1 MKLKLLVVI
10 GIILTGFSVLFFN
23 SSTKVLAENQDEVMV
38 YTTGYSVLSS
48 TSFIFDGYYSGN
60 YQNRA
65 FTTYFEFKE
74 DDSNLE
80 VDSGDLLEYFG
91 LLDKSKQTTIP
102 IERSAGAD
110 ESNVFYT
117 SQPLQLFLTYYF
129 RAVGY
134 FNDAPNDKFYGT
146 VLSFRTG
153 VIPHGASYPFSV
165 IGGGDWRIYCERPLI
180 FDMMNNDCISPTSCK
195 SPKVLNYV
203 KDACM
208 DPPVC
213 TSTQYLNKTGNI
225 CIECAPQ
232 IVNSTKNGCINKPAN
247 TDTGTDT
254 GIGTGTGTNSDS
266 DSSSESFDGLVKCDG
281 STGNPCGF
289 NQFLDLIKRL
299 IDFIF
304 KYMVVPISAIMFAY
318 AGFELITSGG
328 EVAKRKKAISIFTN
342 VAIGLVLA
350 ASAFLIVQ
358 TVLQILGYDKS
369 SINWFGF

>member
-1 MKLKLLVVI
+1 MKFKLLVVI

-23 SSTKVLAENQDEVMV
+23 SNTKVLAQTEDEVMV

-48 TSFIFDGYYSGN
+48 TSFIFDGYYLGN

-102 IERSAGAD
+102 IVRGAGAD
-110 ESNVFYT
+110 ESNVFFT
-117 SQPLQLFLTYYF
+117 SQPLQLFSTYYF

-134 FNDAPNDKFYGT
+134 FNDTSNEKFYGE

-153 VIPHGASYPFSV
+153 VIPPGASYPFSV
-165 IGGGDWRIYCERPLI
+165 IGDDDWRIYCERPLI
-180 FDMMNNDCISPTSCK
+180 FDMMNNTCISPTSCK
-195 SPKVLNYV
+195 SPKVLNYI

-213 TSTQYLNKTGNI
+213 TSTQYLNSRGNI

-232 IVNSTKNGCINKPAN
+232 IVNSAKNGCVSKPAD
-247 TDTGTDT
+247 TDTGTNTDT
-254 GIGTGTGTNSDS
+254 ETGTNSDS

-281 STGNPCGF
+281 STENPCGF
-289 NQFLDLIKRL
+289 SQFLKLINDV
-299 IDFIF
+299 IDFVF
-304 KYMVVPISAIMFAY
+304 KYMVLPISAIMFAY
-318 AGFELITSGG
+318 AGIELVFSRGN
-328 EVAKRKKAISIFTN
+328 VSAKEKATKKFTN

-350 ASAFLIVQ
+350 AAAFLIVQ
-358 TVLQILGYDKS
+358 TVLQILGYDQS